1 MFIIVCV
8 FIKVNLMQA
17 YVANVE
23 GVNNP
28 KYGFTFLNFML
39 ALSESGNKKA
49 FEYISGNLCLVSLC
63 HILMLTAKTKNNT
76 IYWDD
81 KRH

>member
-28 KYGFTFLNFML
+28 KYGSMVLNFMP
-39 ALSESGNKKA
+39 ALSASGNKKA
-49 FEYISGNLCLVSLC
+49 FEYISGNLFLVSL
-63 HILMLTAKTKNNT
+63 HRVLTLTAKKKNNT

-81 KRH
+81 KR